1 MNTINWQTKALRQMR
16 KLPTQDGE
24 AIRVAVRHE
33 LSDLAT
39 ARNIKK
45 LLSHSYGYR
54 LRVGSYRVFFE
65 FDGAIRIVTIQEL
78 RRRSEQSD

>member
-1 MNTINWQTKALRQMR
+1 MR
-16 KLPTQDGE
+16 KLPTQDGQ

>member
-16 KLPTQDGE
+16 KLPTQDGQ

-54 LRVGSYRVFFE
+54 LRVGNYRVFFE

>member
-1 MNTINWQTKALRQMR
+1 MR
-16 KLPTQDGE
+16 KLTTQDGE

-39 ARNIKK
+39 ASNVQK

-54 LRVGSYRVFFE
+54 LRVGNYRVFFE
-65 FDGAIRIVTIQEL
+65 FDGAIRIVTIQEA
-78 RRRSEQSD
+78 RRPDEHSN

>member
-1 MNTINWQTKALRQMR
+1 MR

-45 LLSHSYGYR
+45 LLRHSYGYR